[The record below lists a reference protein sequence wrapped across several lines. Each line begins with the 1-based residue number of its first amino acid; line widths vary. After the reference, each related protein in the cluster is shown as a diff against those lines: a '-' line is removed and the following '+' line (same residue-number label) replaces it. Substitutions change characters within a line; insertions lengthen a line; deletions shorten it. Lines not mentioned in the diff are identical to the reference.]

1 MTDFDKKIAYE
12 IATVNKLSVKKLGL
26 RFDKV
31 VIRLLGD
38 LSDFAERIVPKGETI
53 LLTITA
59 PIKVP
64 AKTEQEI
71 ERRIRHLLESGA
83 PHRDRQATIFEN
95 KVRLRIFSALPT
107 QHISLIGFVHDPDTN
122 PELLLDLAV
131 QWLGNL
137 SAS

>member
-83 PHRDRQATIFEN
+83 PHRDWQATIFEN
-95 KVRLRIFSALPT
+95 KVRLRIFSALPV
-107 QHISLIGFVHDPDTN
+107 QHMPMIGFVHNPDTD
-122 PELLLDLAV
+122 PKLLLDLAV
-131 QWLGNL
+131 QWLGTLN
-137 SAS
+137 AS